1 MTGMVDI
8 SAIIPVE
15 RDCGELET
23 LHLAYKTA
31 LEDYGKT
38 YEIVYVLDGNLPGS
52 LEKLKVMQVK
62 DQTIRIVQLAKKF
75 GEDAALSTGFMYSTG
90 DTILTLPAYYQIQ
103 ASEIGKILREL
114 QDQDM
119 VVARRWPRRGSRL
132 QSLRRRTFHKLLRA
146 ITNVELSDI
155 GCRVRAFKRQ
165 VCQEIPI
172 YGDQFRLMPVVAIR
186 QGFQVKELDVAQST
200 NQQSGYV
207 FPLRSYFHR
216 LLGLFTIFF
225 LVRFTKKPLRFFGMI
240 GMFLLI
246 TGGSLLM
253 YIIIE
258 RLFFGVA
265 LTERPALLLS
275 SLVVVLGVQLFALG
289 LIGELIIYTHAK
301 DIKEYRVKQVIN

>member
-1 MTGMVDI
+1 MTGAVNI

-15 RDCGELET
+15 QNHRELET
-23 LHLAYKTA
+23 LHLAYKEA
-31 LEDYGKT
+31 LESYGKT
-38 YEIVYVLDGNLPGS
+38 YEMVYVLDGDLPGP
-52 LEKLKVMQVK
+52 LEKLKAMQVK
-62 DQTIRIVQLAKKF
+62 DQTTRIIQLAKKF
-75 GEDAALSTGFMYSTG
+75 GEDAALTAGFECSTGG
-90 DTILTLPAYYQIQ
+90 VILTLPAYFQIE

-114 QDQDM
+114 QGCDM

-132 QSLRRRTFHKLLRA
+132 QSLRRRIFHKLLGA
-146 ITNVELSDI
+146 ITNVELSDL

-172 YGDQFRLMPVVAIR
+172 YGDQHRFLPVVAIR

-200 NQQSGYV
+200 DKQSGYV
-207 FPLRSYFHR
+207 FPLRSYLHR
-216 LLGLFTIFF
+216 LLSLFTIFF

-240 GMFLLI
+240 GMLLLI
-246 TGGSLLM
+246 IGGSILA
-253 YIIIE
+253 YTIVE

-275 SLVVVLGVQLFALG
+275 SLVVVLGVQVFALG

-301 DIKEYRVKQVIN
+301 DIKEYRVKQIIN